1 MKKGIIAGA
10 GGGGSK
16 GGSSR
21 TPVEAVDN
29 VESKSLA
36 YILDLLG
43 EGVIGGLKEGA
54 KSVFLDDVPLAN
66 PDGSLNFNGVKIW
79 ERKGEQNQDPIEG
92 FDDIE
97 TPRNV
102 AVEVKA
108 TTPKTIQID
117 NDECDQVRIIMDFP
131 RLSSTDK
138 ASGDIN
144 GATVE
149 FQFQLAVGDGAFKP
163 VIPVDHKS
171 DIIKV
176 SKKSSGKFQ
185 KEYFIS
191 LPKPGKNYRIKVVRL
206 TADSTSDYLANKTI
220 LSSYGEII
228 FAKLSYPNSALVGIA
243 IDSKEFGGNMP
254 RRSYLV
260 SGMYIRVPSNYD
272 PVDNEYKGDWDGT
285 FEYRISSNPAWILF
299 DILVSDR
306 YGLGEYVKE
315 YMIDTGMLYQIGRY
329 CDEEVSDGFGG
340 KEKRFAINT
349 VISSRQEAFK
359 VINDIASVF
368 RGMVFWAGGMIN
380 MRQDKPSDPVMLFSS
395 ANIIGRVTRKGSAR
409 KDRPTVAVVT
419 YNDKDD
425 LYKQNIEY
433 VEDQD
438 AIKDRGVVKTE
449 LLAFGCTSRG
459 QAHRTGLWL
468 LYTAKMET
476 DVILFKAGIDCSAL
490 MPGDVVKLNDKYRS
504 GKRNS
509 GRIVSFTKNS
519 IKLDQSVNLSNSG
532 AFISFMSKEGK
543 LIDRDVLEAAGER
556 SVLTFKEPL
565 KAHEEPVNLAVWMV
579 TEPDLEPELVRVV
592 SIKDT
597 DEKGVFEITGVSHN
611 PSKYQAIDNGATL
624 IPSKTTVKDPTFV
637 TPSNIEINETTYLSS
652 PGNLSNKLIVSWQGR
667 STQYT
672 IRYRRS
678 DVVDNWAVVEV
689 FDTQYEIL
697 NVQQDAKYDVEVFA
711 ISITGRKTNAIAST
725 YAVLGKSNPP
735 DAPKQLVAVGD
746 YRQNVLTWIAP
757 TAIDLEKINVYGS
770 KTNKFETASLLAS
783 VPSTT
788 FNHSGLE
795 DNVTWFYWV
804 RAVNK
809 RGMLS
814 PVNSNIGTQA
824 TTKEVMSFL
833 KDKITETELSK
844 DLLADIN
851 ENAANLAAE
860 KVNEEVKIQV
870 DEVKKNVAESK
881 DMANK
886 AISDITKLSTS
897 VDKEIADRKESVT
910 ALTDSTNSLSEK
922 LAQEIKNRNDS
933 VAAESQKRADALLAE
948 SKSRVADIKKETDA
962 RLLGLQNEAKAR
974 SDALKEETRLRNEAI
989 QTKSAELSKEI
1000 LNEKVERGA
1009 AISASERKIQTTTDA
1024 LAMRITNLST
1034 ATDANAA
1041 AIKKEEQART
1051 TAVSAEAKERKSLAT
1066 QMRGDYDGTDVTKI
1080 TSGLIFSER
1089 EARTTADK
1097 AEASERK
1104 SLETRLGDSVTAVN
1118 KTVES
1123 ISNTQKSQGNDITAI
1138 NTTLKNKA
1146 DSSAVNTL
1154 NSKVEEQGKTL
1165 SSQGSA
1171 VTKLQNDL
1179 GVANTNID
1187 KKADSSALSAL
1198 ESKVIQQGK
1207 DIVSQGSLVS
1217 SLQNSLNT
1225 TNANVNKKAD
1235 SSTVSSLDSKVTQQG
1250 KDIASQGGLL
1260 NTLQNRINT
1269 TDSNVSK
1276 KADSSAVTALE
1287 SKVTQQGKDLTSTSG
1302 NLVKLSN
1309 TVSNMAVG
1317 GTNLI
1322 SVADSEIGTVREA
1335 TNVGAVYN
1343 DVKYPATNRVRNK
1356 TLIDAR
1362 RGIVVSIDKGYQFFV
1377 CSFDANSKYL
1387 GASRTFAWR
1396 QADLV
1401 IPAFEGFVSIVITKS
1416 DNSNITAN
1424 EVIKSRVKVE
1434 IGNVRTDWS
1443 MSPLDTASASDVS
1456 NLQSANSEALSNLNN
1471 KVDKQG
1477 KDITAVSSQVNS
1489 LKNSINE
1496 TNTNVSKKADSSA
1509 LSSLDSKVVQ
1519 QGKDIASATSN
1530 ITALQN
1536 NLKTTNDNVSK
1547 KADSSALSTLDSKV
1561 TQQGKD
1567 ISSSASEIATL
1578 KNNLKTTDANVS
1590 KKAESSALSAL
1601 QNTVNKHGSDL
1612 TSQSNAITNLEN
1624 KIETVR
1630 NDASNLIINGGF
1642 DRDFFGW
1649 EYDAKLISVVDSD
1662 NDGKAVVFSG
1672 RAQMSQFA
1680 PLKKGRVYRIST
1692 LVKFSNDAEV
1702 TDWSNTK
1709 LRLGFKNGNI
1719 AKDVFFNSAFS
1730 SKKWTNVY
1738 LDYTPTA
1745 SDSYQITL
1753 VTALIKGTVFFDD
1766 VSVVDITDLLKIEAN
1781 ANAIETT
1788 NSEVKKQG
1796 GTLTSLSTRITT
1808 LENSLNTTNANVSKK
1823 ADASAVSALDSRVVQ
1838 QGKDITSVGN
1848 QVTTLKNTVDTNNKN
1863 TDQRITAVTKTT
1875 DSLTSRI
1882 SSAENNLNS
1891 VTQRTTTIENSLTIG
1906 DNLIPNPEMLN
1917 NAQGWAGD
1925 AIKIDG
1931 FNAVTSNAAYRP
1943 YSPKFSVKPGDII
1956 DLSLTCKVTA
1966 AVSGLAWGLRFDGPK
1981 VSNATV
1987 YTNAVNF
1994 AAGET
1999 KNFAIS
2005 ITVPAGVTTAL
2016 LQPNANTTGG
2026 VTIYNVKAT
2035 IRNAGV
2041 LENSSAIHSLSNTV
2055 TKQGDTITSQGK
2067 LITNLDNSLKTTN
2080 SNVSKKAESSALTA
2094 LDNKVT
2100 QQGKDISSHGSSIT
2114 ALNNSTSTIKND
2126 LEDVNLLARI
2136 TTNGKQLVPNP
2147 NFNGGS
2153 SDVVVY
2159 NNANNGMALIATAKR
2174 QADNPTSSSHEI
2186 VLTAK
2191 GAARPNF
2198 GGFLRNVQSKANAVF
2213 VTKYII
2219 KLPVGWGLQAN
2230 ANPTGDGR
2238 IDKFVGNNTGT
2249 GKFETYYRITKCGA
2263 TGTFQTFGHVSAYIV
2278 DSSKAKAPTAD
2289 APLVWY
2295 LAQIEIYETTDY
2307 ASATP
2312 EVTNFM
2318 SSAKSSL
2325 DSLTNTT
2332 KSQSSQLT
2340 ALQNSLNT
2348 TNANVGKKADST
2360 ALSALESKVTQQGKD
2375 ISSVSS
2381 KATSL
2386 ENSLKTTNDNVGKKA
2401 DTTALNSL
2409 TSKVNT
2415 VEGKVNAA
2423 TSSITTLSSKI
2434 DQVKNDLTDLIE
2446 VDLDLSKLDQ
2456 NTYYPVTLHL
2466 NTTTRYYFKVFRTL
2480 GQFPTNNPSY
2490 ATHGTKTFSVILEWN
2505 VSADGWGTQ
2514 AQNRIIQNFDFRFTN
2529 QTPVLTPGQLSN
2541 GSVEYVY
2548 LRGGSFY
2555 KLTKPKNC
2563 GHSIQTAAYT
2573 NSQQTVSPIAYNASL
2588 IPVSIGKSTS
2598 DAISNLSTKVTAI
2611 DGKLNTTAS
2620 DVTSLKTTVGKKA
2633 DSTAL
2638 NSLTSTVT
2646 QHGKDISAHS
2656 SSLSQLTTKVNGHES
2671 SISSLSKTVTD
2682 NSKSQAETNKTVESK
2697 FNGYSARIDQ
2707 VEKTVASGGGLNS
2720 TWMVKME
2727 VRADGKKYAS
2737 GIGLGIDGKTL
2748 QSQFLVQADRFALI
2762 NTANGTTT
2770 TPFVIDGGV
2779 TYISAA
2785 SIKDGSISSAKVGDL
2800 QSSNYSAGKT
2810 GWKFSKNGSLEMN
2823 EQTAGQG
2830 RLSISNNRIDVYD
2843 EKGVLRVRL
2852 GLL

>member
-1 MKKGIIAGA
+1 MEVELMNKVIIAGA
-10 GGGGSK
+10 GGGGGK

-54 KSVFLDDVPLAN
+54 KSVFLDDVPLLN
-66 PDGSLNFNGVKIW
+66 PDGSSNFNGVKLW

-97 TPRNV
+97 TPKNV

-117 NDECDQVRIIMDFP
+117 NDECDQVRIIIDFP

-149 FQFQLAVGDGAFKP
+149 FQFQLAVGDGSFKP

-171 DIIKV
+171 DVIKV

-254 RRSYLV
+254 HRSYLV

-272 PVDNEYKGDWDGT
+272 PIDNEYKGDWDGT

-315 YMIDTGMLYQIGRY
+315 HMIDAGMLYQIGRY

-579 TEPDLEPELVRVV
+579 TEPDLEPELVRVI
-592 SIKDT
+592 SIKDA

-678 DVVDNWAVVEV
+678 DVVDNWTVVEV

-697 NVQQDAKYDVEVFA
+697 NVQQGAKYDVEVFA
-711 ISITGRKTNAIAST
+711 ISITGRKTNAIVST

-814 PVNSNIGTQA
+814 PVNSNIGTLA

-833 KDKITETELSK
+833 KDKITSTELSK
-844 DLLADIN
+844 DLLSEISDTASDY
-851 ENAANLAAE
+851 AVG
-860 KVNEEVKIQV
+860 KVMDDVNESI
-870 DEVKKNVAESK
+870 KNA
-881 DMANK
+881 
-886 AISDITKLSTS
+886 
-897 VDKEIADRKESVT
+897 
-910 ALTDSTNSLSEK
+910 TN
-922 LAQEIKNRNDS
+922 LAQEAKSHIEKISSDLDKTVNEKI
-933 VAAESQKRADALLAE
+933 VAESQKRSEAIQAE
-948 SKSRVADIKKETDA
+948 SKKLSEEIEAETTARELAINTEAANRNVA
-962 RLLGLQNEAKAR
+962 
-974 SDALKEETRLRNEAI
+974 
-989 QTKSAELSKEI
+989 I
-1000 LNEKVERGA
+1000 LNEKKDRGI
-1009 AISASERKIQTTTDA
+1009 AISESEKRLQDA
-1024 LAMRITNLST
+1024 NQLLANRVSTLST
-1034 ATDANAA
+1034 ASEANTA

-1051 TAVSAEAKERKSLAT
+1051 TAVSTEASKRESLAA
-1066 QMRGDYDGTDVTKI
+1066 QMRGDYTGTDLSKVT
-1080 TSGLIFSER
+1080 TGLIFAER
-1089 EARTTADK
+1089 EARVGGDK
-1097 AEASERK
+1097 SEAAERK
-1104 SLETRLGDSVTAVN
+1104 SMETRFNSNLSTVN
-1118 KTVES
+1118 KSIES
-1123 ISNTQKSQGNDITAI
+1123 ITTAQKAQSGEITAI
-1138 NTTLKNKA
+1138 KNTLNNKA
-1146 DSSAVNTL
+1146 DSSAVTSLNTKVDQNKAQITSL
-1154 NSKVEEQGKTL
+1154 GEQTTQLKNNINSLTSNVNQKADSKALTALQNEVVQHKDLL
-1165 SSQGSA
+1165 SSQSKSLTNLENSLQDLRNDSSNLLKNGLFSDKLNYWTLTGSNVKPVVDDGEDA
-1171 VTKLQNDL
+1171 IRFDVAKTPEIIRQSVYLKKDKIYRISVWVKLSNDFSVPNWGNTKIRL
-1179 GVANTNID
+1179 GKISGDHLGDANF
-1187 KKADSSALSAL
+1187 SSALNKNEWTYIVLERTAQFSGLHDIAIVTGQNKGFAL
-1198 ESKVIQQGK
+1198 IKNASVIDAANDMAIEANAKAIESVKSDVTKQAGLISSTSNKVT
-1207 DIVSQGSLVS
+1207 SLE
-1217 SLQNSLNT
+1217 NSLNA
-1225 TNANVNKKAD
+1225 TNGNVNKKAD
-1235 SSTVSSLDSKVTQQG
+1235 
-1250 KDIASQGGLL
+1250 
-1260 NTLQNRINT
+1260 
-1269 TDSNVSK
+1269 
-1276 KADSSAVTALE
+1276 
-1287 SKVTQQGKDLTSTSG
+1287 
-1302 NLVKLSN
+1302 
-1309 TVSNMAVG
+1309 
-1317 GTNLI
+1317 
-1322 SVADSEIGTVREA
+1322 
-1335 TNVGAVYN
+1335 
-1343 DVKYPATNRVRNK
+1343 
-1356 TLIDAR
+1356 
-1362 RGIVVSIDKGYQFFV
+1362 
-1377 CSFDANSKYL
+1377 
-1387 GASRTFAWR
+1387 
-1396 QADLV
+1396 
-1401 IPAFEGFVSIVITKS
+1401 
-1416 DNSNITAN
+1416 
-1424 EVIKSRVKVE
+1424 
-1434 IGNVRTDWS
+1434 
-1443 MSPLDTASASDVS
+1443 
-1456 NLQSANSEALSNLNN
+1456 
-1471 KVDKQG
+1471 
-1477 KDITAVSSQVNS
+1477 
-1489 LKNSINE
+1489 
-1496 TNTNVSKKADSSA
+1496 
-1509 LSSLDSKVVQ
+1509 
-1519 QGKDIASATSN
+1519 
-1530 ITALQN
+1530 
-1536 NLKTTNDNVSK
+1536 
-1547 KADSSALSTLDSKV
+1547 
-1561 TQQGKD
+1561 
-1567 ISSSASEIATL
+1567 
-1578 KNNLKTTDANVS
+1578 
-1590 KKAESSALSAL
+1590 
-1601 QNTVNKHGSDL
+1601 
-1612 TSQSNAITNLEN
+1612 
-1624 KIETVR
+1624 
-1630 NDASNLIINGGF
+1630 
-1642 DRDFFGW
+1642 
-1649 EYDAKLISVVDSD
+1649 
-1662 NDGKAVVFSG
+1662 
-1672 RAQMSQFA
+1672 
-1680 PLKKGRVYRIST
+1680 
-1692 LVKFSNDAEV
+1692 
-1702 TDWSNTK
+1702 
-1709 LRLGFKNGNI
+1709 
-1719 AKDVFFNSAFS
+1719 
-1730 SKKWTNVY
+1730 
-1738 LDYTPTA
+1738 
-1745 SDSYQITL
+1745 
-1753 VTALIKGTVFFDD
+1753 
-1766 VSVVDITDLLKIEAN
+1766 
-1781 ANAIETT
+1781 
-1788 NSEVKKQG
+1788 
-1796 GTLTSLSTRITT
+1796 
-1808 LENSLNTTNANVSKK
+1808 
-1823 ADASAVSALDSRVVQ
+1823 
-1838 QGKDITSVGN
+1838 
-1848 QVTTLKNTVDTNNKN
+1848 
-1863 TDQRITAVTKTT
+1863 
-1875 DSLTSRI
+1875 
-1882 SSAENNLNS
+1882 
-1891 VTQRTTTIENSLTIG
+1891 
-1906 DNLIPNPEMLN
+1906 
-1917 NAQGWAGD
+1917 
-1925 AIKIDG
+1925 
-1931 FNAVTSNAAYRP
+1931 
-1943 YSPKFSVKPGDII
+1943 
-1956 DLSLTCKVTA
+1956 
-1966 AVSGLAWGLRFDGPK
+1966 
-1981 VSNATV
+1981 ATV
-1987 YTNAVNF
+1987 
-1994 AAGET
+1994 
-1999 KNFAIS
+1999 
-2005 ITVPAGVTTAL
+2005 
-2016 LQPNANTTGG
+2016 
-2026 VTIYNVKAT
+2026 
-2035 IRNAGV
+2035 
-2041 LENSSAIHSLSNTV
+2041 LS
-2055 TKQGDTITSQGK
+2055 
-2067 LITNLDNSLKTTN
+2067 
-2080 SNVSKKAESSALTA
+2080 A

-2114 ALNNSTSTIKND
+2114 ALNNSTSNIKND
-2126 LEDVNLLARI
+2126 LNDVDLLARI

-2147 NFNGGS
+2147 NFVNGS
-2153 SDVVVY
+2153 NNVVVY
-2159 NNANNGMALIATAKR
+2159 NNANNGNALIGVIKR
-2174 QADNPTSSSHEI
+2174 NSDNPTSSTHEI
-2186 VLTAK
+2186 QMTTK
-2191 GAARPNF
+2191 GAASPNY
-2198 GGFLRNVQSKANAVF
+2198 GGFLQNMGSKPNAVF

-2219 KLPVGWGLQAN
+2219 KLPVGWGLEAHS
-2230 ANPTGDGR
+2230 NPLGDGKVDR
-2238 IDKFVGNNTGT
+2238 FVGSSIGT
-2249 GKFETYYRITKCGA
+2249 GRYETYYRITKCGA
-2263 TGTFQTFGHVSAYIV
+2263 TGSFQGWGHVSARIV
-2278 DSSKAKAPTAD
+2278 DSSKAKAPTAA
-2289 APLVWY
+2289 APMVWY
-2295 LAQIEIYETTDY
+2295 LAQIEVYETTDY

-2340 ALQNSLNT
+2340 ALQNSLNSTNVNVGKKADSSALSALDSQVTQQGKDITSASSSIVSLESSINAKSSFVITAACHGSTSKLSSTITDEKGKVLVTGGRSYTLVTFKKQNNGSTVVDTTKVYDVYSHINNGAALVADVKKLPYGTHACIFTNDEPFGNKSSIIEAVELLGGTKEAIDAIPHRGAYIIVGFVGAQKGDGIELSAREGNTINAFVKTSIEFVNGILVGTGSAGGVVKMANANSSAITNLNNDVKAIDGKISSQSSQITKLQNDLNT
-2348 TNANVGKKADST
+2348 TNANVGKKAD
-2360 ALSALESKVTQQGKD
+2360 
-2375 ISSVSS
+2375 
-2381 KATSL
+2381 
-2386 ENSLKTTNDNVGKKA
+2386 
-2401 DTTALNSL
+2401 TTAINSL

-2466 NTTTRYYFKVFRTL
+2466 NTSTRYYFKVFRTL

-2490 ATHGTKTFSVILEWN
+2490 ATHRTKTFAAILEWN
-2505 VSADGWGTQ
+2505 VSASGWGTQ
-2514 AQNRIIQNFDFRFTN
+2514 AVNRIIQNFDFAWTP
-2529 QTPVLTPGQLSN
+2529 QTPILKPDQMTNS
-2541 GSVEYVY
+2541 SIEYVY

-2563 GHSIQTAAYT
+2563 NHVLRTETLST
-2573 NSQQTVSPIAYNASL
+2573 NSQVVAPITYNTSL
-2588 IPVSIGKSTS
+2588 VPVSIGKSTS

-2620 DVTSLKTTVGKKA
+2620 DVTSLKTTVGNKA

-2646 QHGKDISAHS
+2646 QHRKDISAQS
-2656 SSLSQLTTKVNGHES
+2656 ASLSQLITKVNGNTT
-2671 SISSLSKTVTD
+2671 K
-2682 NSKSQAETNKTVESK
+2682 
-2697 FNGYSARIDQ
+2697 IDQ
-2707 VEKTVASGGGLNS
+2707 VSKSVSDVSKAQTETKNSMESQFKGQSAKIETLEKTVASGSGLSS

-2727 VRADGKKYAS
+2727 ANAKGQKYAA
-2737 GIGLGIDGKTL
+2737 GIALGIEGKSL

-2785 SIKDGSISSAKVGDL
+2785 SIKNGSIDSAKFGDL
-2800 QSSNYSAGKT
+2800 QSNNYKANSS
-2810 GWKFSKNGSLEMN
+2810 GWKLGKNGTLEMN
-2823 EQTAGQG
+2823 GQTSGQG
-2830 RLSISNNRIDVYD
+2830 RLSITNNRIDVYD

>member
-21 TPVEAVDN
+21 TPIEAVDN

-36 YILDLLG
+36 FILDLLG
-43 EGVIGGLKEGA
+43 EGVIGGLKEGG
-54 KSVFLDDVPLAN
+54 KSVFLDDVPLLN
-66 PDGSLNFNGVKIW
+66 PDGTPNFSGVKIW
-79 ERKGEQNQDPIEG
+79 ERKGQQNQDPIEG

-97 TPRNV
+97 TPKAV

-108 TTPKTIQID
+108 STPKTIQID
-117 NDECDQVRIIMDFP
+117 NDETDRVRIIMDFP

-138 ASGDIN
+138 ESGDIN
-144 GATVE
+144 GTSVE
-149 FQFQLAVGDGAFKP
+149 FQFQLAVGDGSFKP
-163 VIPVDHKS
+163 VKPVDYKS

-185 KEYFIS
+185 KEYFID
-191 LPKPGKNYRIKVVRL
+191 LPKPGKNYRIKVIRL
-206 TADSTSDYLANKTI
+206 TADSNSDYLVNKTI
-220 LSSYGEII
+220 LGSYGEII
-228 FAKLSYPNSALVGIA
+228 FAKMTYPNSALVGIS
-243 IDSKEFGGNMP
+243 IDSKEFGNNMP

-260 SGMYIRVPSNYD
+260 SGMLIRVPSNYD
-272 PVDNEYKGDWDGT
+272 PIDNTYSGDWDGS
-285 FEYRISSNPAWILF
+285 FDYRVSSNPAWILY
-299 DILVSDR
+299 DILISDR
-306 YGLGEYVKE
+306 YGLGKYVKE
-315 YMIDTGMLYQIGRY
+315 HMVDVGMLYQIGRY

-395 ANIIGRVTRKGSAR
+395 ANIMGRVTRKGSAR

-757 TAIDLEKINVYGS
+757 AAIDLEKINVYGS

-860 KVNEEVKIQV
+860 KVNEDVKIQV

-910 ALTDSTNSLSEK
+910 ALTNSTNSLSEK
-922 LAQEIKNRNDS
+922 LTQEIKNRNDS
-933 VAAESQKRADALLAE
+933 VAAESQKRADDLVAE

-974 SDALKEETRLRNEAI
+974 SNALKEETRLRNEAI

-1041 AIKKEEQART
+1041 AIKKEEQTRT
-1051 TAVSAEAKERKSLAT
+1051 TADKAEAKERQSLAT

-1097 AEASERK
+1097 AEALQRR
-1104 SLETRLGDSVTAVN
+1104 SLETRLGESLTAVN
-1118 KTVES
+1118 KSVES
-1123 ISNTQKSQGNDITAI
+1123 ISTAQKAQGNDITAI

-1146 DSSAVNTL
+1146 DSSAVNSL

-1165 SSQGSA
+1165 TSQGSA

-1179 GVANTNID
+1179 GVANTSIG

-1198 ESKVIQQGK
+1198 ESKVVQQGK
-1207 DIVSQGSLVS
+1207 DIVSQGSLVN
-1217 SLQNSLNT
+1217 SLQNNLNT
-1225 TNANVNKKAD
+1225 TNSNVNKKAD
-1235 SSTVSSLDSKVTQQG
+1235 SSTVSTLDSKVTQQG

-1287 SKVTQQGKDLTSTSG
+1287 SKVTQQGKD
-1302 NLVKLSN
+1302 
-1309 TVSNMAVG
+1309 
-1317 GTNLI
+1317 
-1322 SVADSEIGTVREA
+1322 
-1335 TNVGAVYN
+1335 
-1343 DVKYPATNRVRNK
+1343 
-1356 TLIDAR
+1356 
-1362 RGIVVSIDKGYQFFV
+1362 
-1377 CSFDANSKYL
+1377 
-1387 GASRTFAWR
+1387 
-1396 QADLV
+1396 
-1401 IPAFEGFVSIVITKS
+1401 
-1416 DNSNITAN
+1416 
-1424 EVIKSRVKVE
+1424 
-1434 IGNVRTDWS
+1434 
-1443 MSPLDTASASDVS
+1443 
-1456 NLQSANSEALSNLNN
+1456 
-1471 KVDKQG
+1471 
-1477 KDITAVSSQVNS
+1477 
-1489 LKNSINE
+1489 
-1496 TNTNVSKKADSSA
+1496 
-1509 LSSLDSKVVQ
+1509 
-1519 QGKDIASATSN
+1519 
-1530 ITALQN
+1530 
-1536 NLKTTNDNVSK
+1536 
-1547 KADSSALSTLDSKV
+1547 
-1561 TQQGKD
+1561 
-1567 ISSSASEIATL
+1567 
-1578 KNNLKTTDANVS
+1578 
-1590 KKAESSALSAL
+1590 
-1601 QNTVNKHGSDL
+1601 
-1612 TSQSNAITNLEN
+1612 
-1624 KIETVR
+1624 
-1630 NDASNLIINGGF
+1630 
-1642 DRDFFGW
+1642 
-1649 EYDAKLISVVDSD
+1649 
-1662 NDGKAVVFSG
+1662 
-1672 RAQMSQFA
+1672 
-1680 PLKKGRVYRIST
+1680 
-1692 LVKFSNDAEV
+1692 
-1702 TDWSNTK
+1702 
-1709 LRLGFKNGNI
+1709 
-1719 AKDVFFNSAFS
+1719 
-1730 SKKWTNVY
+1730 
-1738 LDYTPTA
+1738 
-1745 SDSYQITL
+1745 
-1753 VTALIKGTVFFDD
+1753 
-1766 VSVVDITDLLKIEAN
+1766 
-1781 ANAIETT
+1781 
-1788 NSEVKKQG
+1788 
-1796 GTLTSLSTRITT
+1796 
-1808 LENSLNTTNANVSKK
+1808 
-1823 ADASAVSALDSRVVQ
+1823 
-1838 QGKDITSVGN
+1838 
-1848 QVTTLKNTVDTNNKN
+1848 
-1863 TDQRITAVTKTT
+1863 
-1875 DSLTSRI
+1875 
-1882 SSAENNLNS
+1882 
-1891 VTQRTTTIENSLTIG
+1891 
-1906 DNLIPNPEMLN
+1906 
-1917 NAQGWAGD
+1917 
-1925 AIKIDG
+1925 
-1931 FNAVTSNAAYRP
+1931 
-1943 YSPKFSVKPGDII
+1943 
-1956 DLSLTCKVTA
+1956 
-1966 AVSGLAWGLRFDGPK
+1966 
-1981 VSNATV
+1981 
-1987 YTNAVNF
+1987 
-1994 AAGET
+1994 
-1999 KNFAIS
+1999 
-2005 ITVPAGVTTAL
+2005 
-2016 LQPNANTTGG
+2016 
-2026 VTIYNVKAT
+2026 
-2035 IRNAGV
+2035 
-2041 LENSSAIHSLSNTV
+2041 
-2055 TKQGDTITSQGK
+2055 
-2067 LITNLDNSLKTTN
+2067 
-2080 SNVSKKAESSALTA
+2080 
-2094 LDNKVT
+2094 
-2100 QQGKDISSHGSSIT
+2100 ISSHGNSIT
-2114 ALNNSTSTIKND
+2114 ELKNSTSAIKND
-2126 LEDVNLLARI
+2126 LDDVNLLARI
-2136 TTNGKQLVPNP
+2136 TTNGKQLVSNP

-2153 SDVVVY
+2153 NDVVVY
-2159 NNANNGMALIATAKR
+2159 NNANNGMALIATTKR
-2174 QADNPTSSSHEI
+2174 QVDNPTSSSHEI

-2191 GAARPNF
+2191 GTASPNF
-2198 GGFLRNVQSKANAVF
+2198 GGFIRNVQSKANAVF

-2219 KLPVGWGLQAN
+2219 KLPVGWGLQAHAN
-2230 ANPTGDGR
+2230 ATGDGR

-2249 GKFETYYRITKCGA
+2249 GKYETYYRITKCGS
-2263 TGTFQTFGHVSAYIV
+2263 TGKFETFGHVSVYIA
-2278 DSSKAKAPTAD
+2278 DGGKTKAPTSA

-2295 LAQIEIYETTDY
+2295 LAQIEVYETTDY

-2348 TNANVGKKADST
+2348 TNSNVGKKADSSALSALDSKVTQQGKDITATNSSVTSLQSSLNGRITFVITSGGTGSGYSGRVFDNNGKVLASIGRSYGVVVFKKNTKGMVDVASSKTYDVYGNAANATTLVNDIKALPYGTYVAITTSDEPNQNRLSILAAIELLGGTKETFTSFPHRGAYILVGRIGARGGDSIELASRSGNDSNAFVETSIEFVNGVLMNYGNSSGAASLASANASAISKLDNTVKQQGGNITSHSSQLTKLQNDLNITNNNVGKKADAT

-2434 DQVKNDLTDLIE
+2434 DQVKSDLTDLIE

-2466 NTTTRYYFKVFRTL
+2466 NTLTRYYFKVFRTL

-2490 ATHGTKTFSVILEWN
+2490 ATHGTKTFSTILEWN
-2505 VSADGWGTQ
+2505 VSGDGWGTQ

-2529 QTPVLTPGQLSN
+2529 QSPVLTPGQLSN
-2541 GSVEYVY
+2541 SSIEYVY

-2563 GHSIQTAAYT
+2563 GHTIRTAAYT
-2573 NSQQTVSPIAYNASL
+2573 SNSQTVAPIAYNASL
-2588 IPVSIGKSTS
+2588 IPVSFGKGTS
-2598 DAISNLSTKVTAI
+2598 DAISNLSTKVTSI

-2620 DVTSLKTTVGKKA
+2620 DVTNLKTTVGKKA

-2656 SSLSQLTTKVNGHES
+2656 SSLSQLTTKVNGNTT
-2671 SISSLSKTVTD
+2671 K
-2682 NSKSQAETNKTVESK
+2682 
-2697 FNGYSARIDQ
+2697 IDQ
-2707 VEKTVASGGGLNS
+2707 VSKSVSDVSKAQTETKNSMESQFKGQSAKIETLEKTVASGAGLSS
-2720 TWMVKME
+2720 TWMVKM
-2727 VRADGKKYAS
+2727 AANTKGQKYAA
-2737 GIGLGIDGKTL
+2737 GIALGIEGKNL

-2785 SIKDGSISSAKVGDL
+2785 SIKNGSIDSAKFGDL
-2800 QSSNYSAGKT
+2800 QSNNYKANST
-2810 GWKFSKNGSLEMN
+2810 GWKLGKNGTLEMN
-2823 EQTAGQG
+2823 GQTSGKG
-2830 RLSISNNRIDVYD
+2830 RLSITNNRIDVYD

>member
-149 FQFQLAVGDGAFKP
+149 FQFQLAVGDGGFKP

-637 TPSNIEINETTYLSS
+637 TPSNIKINETTYLSS

-757 TAIDLEKINVYGS
+757 AAIDLEKINVYGS

-860 KVNEEVKIQV
+860 KVNEDVKIQV

-910 ALTDSTNSLSEK
+910 ALTNSTNSLSEK
-922 LAQEIKNRNDS
+922 LTQEIKNRNDS
-933 VAAESQKRADALLAE
+933 VAAESQKRADDLVAE

-974 SDALKEETRLRNEAI
+974 SNALKEETRLRNEAI

-1009 AISASERKIQTTTDA
+1009 AISASERKIQTKTDA

-1051 TAVSAEAKERKSLAT
+1051 TADKAEAKERQSLAT

-1097 AEASERK
+1097 AEALQRRT
-1104 SLETRLGDSVTAVN
+1104 LETRLGESLTAVN
-1118 KTVES
+1118 KSVES
-1123 ISNTQKSQGNDITAI
+1123 ISTAQKAQGNDITAI

-1146 DSSAVNTL
+1146 DSSAVNSL

-1165 SSQGSA
+1165 TSQGSA

-1179 GVANTNID
+1179 GVANTSIG

-1198 ESKVIQQGK
+1198 ESKVVQQGK
-1207 DIVSQGSLVS
+1207 DIVSQGSLVN
-1217 SLQNSLNT
+1217 SLQNNLNT

-1235 SSTVSSLDSKVTQQG
+1235 SSTVSTLDSKVTQQG

-1287 SKVTQQGKDLTSTSG
+1287 SKVTQQSKDLTSTSG

-1309 TVSNMAVG
+1309 TVNNMTVG

-1335 TNVGAVYN
+1335 TNIGAVYN
-1343 DVKYPATNRVRNK
+1343 DVKYPAKNRVRNK
-1356 TLIDAR
+1356 TLINATK
-1362 RGIVVSIDKGYQFFV
+1362 GIVVSIDKGYQFFV
-1377 CSFDANSKYL
+1377 CSYDANSKYL
-1387 GASRTFAWR
+1387 GAARSFTWR
-1396 QADLV
+1396 QNDLI
-1401 IPAFEGFVSIVITKS
+1401 IPAFSGFISVVITKS
-1416 DNSNITAN
+1416 DNSDITLN

-1443 MSPLDTASASDVS
+1443 MSPLDTASANDIS
-1456 NLQSANSEALSNLNN
+1456 NLQSANSEALSSLNN

-1477 KDITAVSSQVNS
+1477 KDITAVSSQINS
-1489 LKNSINE
+1489 LKNSLNE
-1496 TNTNVSKKADSSA
+1496 TNTNVSKKADSTA

-1519 QGKDIASATSN
+1519 QGKDISTISTN
-1530 ITALQN
+1530 VTTLQN
-1536 NLKTTNDNVSK
+1536 NLKMTNDNVSK

-1561 TQQGKD
+1561 VQQGKD
-1567 ISSSASEIATL
+1567 ITSSASEIATL

-1601 QNTVNKHGSDL
+1601 
-1612 TSQSNAITNLEN
+1612 
-1624 KIETVR
+1624 
-1630 NDASNLIINGGF
+1630 
-1642 DRDFFGW
+1642 
-1649 EYDAKLISVVDSD
+1649 
-1662 NDGKAVVFSG
+1662 
-1672 RAQMSQFA
+1672 
-1680 PLKKGRVYRIST
+1680 
-1692 LVKFSNDAEV
+1692 
-1702 TDWSNTK
+1702 
-1709 LRLGFKNGNI
+1709 
-1719 AKDVFFNSAFS
+1719 
-1730 SKKWTNVY
+1730 
-1738 LDYTPTA
+1738 
-1745 SDSYQITL
+1745 
-1753 VTALIKGTVFFDD
+1753 
-1766 VSVVDITDLLKIEAN
+1766 
-1781 ANAIETT
+1781 
-1788 NSEVKKQG
+1788 
-1796 GTLTSLSTRITT
+1796 
-1808 LENSLNTTNANVSKK
+1808 
-1823 ADASAVSALDSRVVQ
+1823 
-1838 QGKDITSVGN
+1838 
-1848 QVTTLKNTVDTNNKN
+1848 
-1863 TDQRITAVTKTT
+1863 
-1875 DSLTSRI
+1875 
-1882 SSAENNLNS
+1882 
-1891 VTQRTTTIENSLTIG
+1891 
-1906 DNLIPNPEMLN
+1906 
-1917 NAQGWAGD
+1917 
-1925 AIKIDG
+1925 
-1931 FNAVTSNAAYRP
+1931 
-1943 YSPKFSVKPGDII
+1943 
-1956 DLSLTCKVTA
+1956 
-1966 AVSGLAWGLRFDGPK
+1966 
-1981 VSNATV
+1981 
-1987 YTNAVNF
+1987 
-1994 AAGET
+1994 
-1999 KNFAIS
+1999 
-2005 ITVPAGVTTAL
+2005 
-2016 LQPNANTTGG
+2016 
-2026 VTIYNVKAT
+2026 
-2035 IRNAGV
+2035 
-2041 LENSSAIHSLSNTV
+2041 
-2055 TKQGDTITSQGK
+2055 
-2067 LITNLDNSLKTTN
+2067 
-2080 SNVSKKAESSALTA
+2080 
-2094 LDNKVT
+2094 DNKVT
-2100 QQGKDISSHGSSIT
+2100 QQGKDISSHGNSIT
-2114 ALNNSTSTIKND
+2114 ELKNSTSAIKND
-2126 LEDVNLLARI
+2126 LDDVNLLARI
-2136 TTNGKQLVPNP
+2136 TTNGKQLVSNP

-2153 SDVVVY
+2153 NDVVVY
-2159 NNANNGMALIATAKR
+2159 NNANNGMALIATTKR
-2174 QADNPTSSSHEI
+2174 QVDNPTSSSHEI

-2191 GAARPNF
+2191 GTASPNF
-2198 GGFLRNVQSKANAVF
+2198 GGFIRNVQSKANAVF

-2219 KLPVGWGLQAN
+2219 KLPVGWGLQAHAN
-2230 ANPTGDGR
+2230 ATGDGR

-2249 GKFETYYRITKCGA
+2249 GKYETYYRITKCGS
-2263 TGTFQTFGHVSAYIV
+2263 TGKFETFGHVSVYIA
-2278 DSSKAKAPTAD
+2278 DGGKTKAPTFA

-2295 LAQIEIYETTDY
+2295 LAQIEVYETTDY

-2348 TNANVGKKADST
+2348 TNSNVGKKADSSALSALDSKVTQQGKDITATNNSVTSLQSSLNGRITFVITSGGAGSGYSGRVFDNNGKVLASIGRSYGVVVFKKNTKGMVDVASSKTYDVYGNAANATTLVNDIKALPYGTYVAITTSDEPNQNRLSILAAIELLGGTKETFTSFPHRGAYILVGRIGARGGDSIELASRSGNDSNAFVETSIEFVNGVLMNYGNSSGAASLASANASAISKLDNTVKQQGGNITSHSSQLTKLQNDLNITNNNVGKKADAT

-2434 DQVKNDLTDLIE
+2434 DQVKSDLTDLIE

-2466 NTTTRYYFKVFRTL
+2466 NTLTRYYFKVFRTL
-2480 GQFPTNNPSY
+2480 GQFPTNKPSY
-2490 ATHGTKTFSVILEWN
+2490 ATHGTKTFSTILEWN
-2505 VSADGWGTQ
+2505 VSGDGWGTQ

-2529 QTPVLTPGQLSN
+2529 QSPVLTPGQLSN
-2541 GSVEYVY
+2541 SSIEYVY

-2563 GHSIQTAAYT
+2563 GHTIRTAAYT
-2573 NSQQTVSPIAYNASL
+2573 SNSQTVAPIAYNASL
-2588 IPVSIGKSTS
+2588 IPVSFGKGTS
-2598 DAISNLSTKVTAI
+2598 DAISNLSTKVTSI

-2620 DVTSLKTTVGKKA
+2620 DVTNLKTTVGKKA

-2656 SSLSQLTTKVNGHES
+2656 SSLSQLTTKVNGNTT
-2671 SISSLSKTVTD
+2671 K
-2682 NSKSQAETNKTVESK
+2682 
-2697 FNGYSARIDQ
+2697 IDQ
-2707 VEKTVASGGGLNS
+2707 VSKSVSDVSKAQTETKNSMESQFKGQSAKIETLEKTVASGAGLSS
-2720 TWMVKME
+2720 TWMVKM
-2727 VRADGKKYAS
+2727 AANAKGQKYAA
-2737 GIGLGIDGKTL
+2737 GIALGIEGKNL

-2785 SIKDGSISSAKVGDL
+2785 SIKNGSIASAKFGDL
-2800 QSSNYSAGKT
+2800 QSNNYAAGKT
-2810 GWKFSKNGSLEMN
+2810 GWKLSKNGVLEMN
-2823 EQTAGQG
+2823 GQTSGQG
-2830 RLSISNNRIDVYD
+2830 RLSITNNRIDVYD

>member
-1 MKKGIIAGA
+1 MRMGIIAGA

-21 TPVEAVDN
+21 TPIEAVDN

-36 YILDLLG
+36 FILDLLG
-43 EGVIGGLKEGA
+43 EGVIGGLKEGG
-54 KSVFLDDVPLAN
+54 KSVFLDDVPLLN
-66 PDGSLNFNGVKIW
+66 PDGTPNFSGVKIW
-79 ERKGEQNQDPIEG
+79 ERKGQQNQDPIEG

-97 TPRNV
+97 TPKAV

-108 TTPKTIQID
+108 STPKTIQID
-117 NDECDQVRIIMDFP
+117 NDETDRVRIIMDFP

-138 ASGDIN
+138 ESGDIN
-144 GATVE
+144 GTSVE
-149 FQFQLAVGDGAFKP
+149 FQFQLAVGDGSFKP
-163 VIPVDHKS
+163 VKPVDYKS

-185 KEYFIS
+185 KEYFID
-191 LPKPGKNYRIKVVRL
+191 LPKPGKNYRIKVIRL
-206 TADSTSDYLANKTI
+206 TADSNSDYLVNKTI
-220 LSSYGEII
+220 LGSYGEII
-228 FAKLSYPNSALVGIA
+228 FAKLTYPNSALVGIS
-243 IDSKEFGGNMP
+243 IDSKEFGNNMP

-260 SGMYIRVPSNYD
+260 SGMLIRVPSNYD
-272 PVDNEYKGDWDGT
+272 PIDNTYSGDWDGS
-285 FEYRISSNPAWILF
+285 FDYRVSSNPAWILY
-299 DILVSDR
+299 DILISDR
-306 YGLGEYVKE
+306 YGLGKYVKE
-315 YMIDTGMLYQIGRY
+315 HMVDVGMLYQIGRY

-395 ANIIGRVTRKGSAR
+395 ANIMGRVTRKGSAR

-757 TAIDLEKINVYGS
+757 AAIDLEKINVYGS

-860 KVNEEVKIQV
+860 KVNEDVKIQV

-910 ALTDSTNSLSEK
+910 ALTNSTNSLSEK
-922 LAQEIKNRNDS
+922 LTQEIKNRNDS
-933 VAAESQKRADALLAE
+933 VAAESQKRADDLVAE

-974 SDALKEETRLRNEAI
+974 SNALKEETRLRNEAI

-1009 AISASERKIQTTTDA
+1009 AISASERKTQTTTDA
-1024 LAMRITNLST
+1024 LVMRITNLST

-1051 TAVSAEAKERKSLAT
+1051 TADKAEAKERQSLAT

-1097 AEASERK
+1097 AEALQRR
-1104 SLETRLGDSVTAVN
+1104 SLETRLGESLTAVN
-1118 KTVES
+1118 KSVES
-1123 ISNTQKSQGNDITAI
+1123 ISTAQKAQGNDITAI

-1146 DSSAVNTL
+1146 DSSAVNSL

-1165 SSQGSA
+1165 TSQGSA

-1179 GVANTNID
+1179 GVVNTSIG
-1187 KKADSSALSAL
+1187 KKADSSALSDL
-1198 ESKVIQQGK
+1198 ESKVVQQGK
-1207 DIVSQGSLVS
+1207 DIVSQGSLVN
-1217 SLQNSLNT
+1217 SLQNNLNT

-1309 TVSNMAVG
+1309 TVNNMTVG

-1322 SVADSEIGTVREA
+1322 SVADSEIGTVHEA
-1335 TNVGAVYN
+1335 TNIGAVYN
-1343 DVKYPATNRVRNK
+1343 DVKYPAKNRVRNK
-1356 TLIDAR
+1356 TLINATK
-1362 RGIVVSIDKGYQFFV
+1362 GIVVSIDKGYQFFV
-1377 CSFDANSKYL
+1377 CSYDANSKYL
-1387 GASRTFAWR
+1387 GAARSFTWR
-1396 QADLV
+1396 QNDLI
-1401 IPAFEGFVSIVITKS
+1401 IPAFSGFISVVITKS
-1416 DNSNITAN
+1416 DNSDITLN

-1443 MSPLDTASASDVS
+1443 MSPLDTASANDIS
-1456 NLQSANSEALSNLNN
+1456 NLQSANSEALSSLNN

-1477 KDITAVSSQVNS
+1477 KDISSHGNS
-1489 LKNSINE
+1489 ITELKNS
-1496 TNTNVSKKADSSA
+1496 TSA
-1509 LSSLDSKVVQ
+1509 
-1519 QGKDIASATSN
+1519 
-1530 ITALQN
+1530 
-1536 NLKTTNDNVSK
+1536 
-1547 KADSSALSTLDSKV
+1547 
-1561 TQQGKD
+1561 
-1567 ISSSASEIATL
+1567 
-1578 KNNLKTTDANVS
+1578 
-1590 KKAESSALSAL
+1590 
-1601 QNTVNKHGSDL
+1601 
-1612 TSQSNAITNLEN
+1612 
-1624 KIETVR
+1624 
-1630 NDASNLIINGGF
+1630 
-1642 DRDFFGW
+1642 
-1649 EYDAKLISVVDSD
+1649 
-1662 NDGKAVVFSG
+1662 
-1672 RAQMSQFA
+1672 
-1680 PLKKGRVYRIST
+1680 
-1692 LVKFSNDAEV
+1692 
-1702 TDWSNTK
+1702 
-1709 LRLGFKNGNI
+1709 
-1719 AKDVFFNSAFS
+1719 
-1730 SKKWTNVY
+1730 
-1738 LDYTPTA
+1738 
-1745 SDSYQITL
+1745 
-1753 VTALIKGTVFFDD
+1753 
-1766 VSVVDITDLLKIEAN
+1766 
-1781 ANAIETT
+1781 
-1788 NSEVKKQG
+1788 
-1796 GTLTSLSTRITT
+1796 
-1808 LENSLNTTNANVSKK
+1808 
-1823 ADASAVSALDSRVVQ
+1823 
-1838 QGKDITSVGN
+1838 
-1848 QVTTLKNTVDTNNKN
+1848 
-1863 TDQRITAVTKTT
+1863 
-1875 DSLTSRI
+1875 
-1882 SSAENNLNS
+1882 
-1891 VTQRTTTIENSLTIG
+1891 
-1906 DNLIPNPEMLN
+1906 
-1917 NAQGWAGD
+1917 
-1925 AIKIDG
+1925 
-1931 FNAVTSNAAYRP
+1931 
-1943 YSPKFSVKPGDII
+1943 
-1956 DLSLTCKVTA
+1956 
-1966 AVSGLAWGLRFDGPK
+1966 
-1981 VSNATV
+1981 
-1987 YTNAVNF
+1987 
-1994 AAGET
+1994 
-1999 KNFAIS
+1999 
-2005 ITVPAGVTTAL
+2005 
-2016 LQPNANTTGG
+2016 
-2026 VTIYNVKAT
+2026 
-2035 IRNAGV
+2035 
-2041 LENSSAIHSLSNTV
+2041 
-2055 TKQGDTITSQGK
+2055 
-2067 LITNLDNSLKTTN
+2067 
-2080 SNVSKKAESSALTA
+2080 
-2094 LDNKVT
+2094 
-2100 QQGKDISSHGSSIT
+2100 
-2114 ALNNSTSTIKND
+2114 IKND
-2126 LEDVNLLARI
+2126 LDDVNLLARI
-2136 TTNGKQLVPNP
+2136 TTNGKQLVSNP

-2153 SDVVVY
+2153 NDVVVY
-2159 NNANNGMALIATAKR
+2159 NNANNGMALIATTKR
-2174 QADNPTSSSHEI
+2174 QVDNPTSSSHEI

-2191 GAARPNF
+2191 GTASPNF
-2198 GGFLRNVQSKANAVF
+2198 GGFIRNVQSKANAVF

-2219 KLPVGWGLQAN
+2219 KLPVGWGLQAHAN
-2230 ANPTGDGR
+2230 ATGDGR

-2249 GKFETYYRITKCGA
+2249 GKYETYYRITKCGS
-2263 TGTFQTFGHVSAYIV
+2263 TGKFETFGHVSVYIA
-2278 DSSKAKAPTAD
+2278 DGGKTKAPTSA

-2295 LAQIEIYETTDY
+2295 LAQIEVYETTDY

-2348 TNANVGKKADST
+2348 TNSNVGKKADSSALSALDSKVTQQGKDITATNNSVTSLQSSLNGRITFVITSGGAGSGYSGRVFDNNGKVLASIGRSYGVVVFKKNTKGMVDVASSKTYDVYGNAANATTLVNDIKALPYGTYVAITTSDEPNQNRLSILAAIELLGGTKETFTSFPHRGAYILVGRIGARGGDSIELASRSGNDSNAFVETSIEFVNGVLMNYGNSSGAASLASANASAISKLDNTVKQQGGNITSHSSQLTKLQNDLNITNNNVGKKADAT

-2434 DQVKNDLTDLIE
+2434 DQVKSDLTDLIE

-2466 NTTTRYYFKVFRTL
+2466 NTLTRYYFKVFRTL
-2480 GQFPTNNPSY
+2480 GQFPTNKPSY
-2490 ATHGTKTFSVILEWN
+2490 ATHGTKTFSTILEWN
-2505 VSADGWGTQ
+2505 VSGDGWGTQ

-2529 QTPVLTPGQLSN
+2529 QSPVLTPGQLSN
-2541 GSVEYVY
+2541 SSIEYVY

-2563 GHSIQTAAYT
+2563 GHTIRTAAYT
-2573 NSQQTVSPIAYNASL
+2573 SNSQTVAPIAYNASL
-2588 IPVSIGKSTS
+2588 IPVSFGKGTS
-2598 DAISNLSTKVTAI
+2598 DAISNLSTKVTSI

-2620 DVTSLKTTVGKKA
+2620 DVTNLKTTVGKKA

-2656 SSLSQLTTKVNGHES
+2656 SSLSQLTTKVNGNTT
-2671 SISSLSKTVTD
+2671 K
-2682 NSKSQAETNKTVESK
+2682 
-2697 FNGYSARIDQ
+2697 IDQ
-2707 VEKTVASGGGLNS
+2707 VSKSVSDVSKAQTETKNSMESQFKGQSAKIETLEKTVASGAGLSS
-2720 TWMVKME
+2720 TWMVKM
-2727 VRADGKKYAS
+2727 AANAKGQKYAA
-2737 GIGLGIDGKTL
+2737 GIALGIEGKNL

-2785 SIKDGSISSAKVGDL
+2785 SIKNGSIDSAKFGDL
-2800 QSSNYSAGKT
+2800 QSNNYKANST
-2810 GWKFSKNGSLEMN
+2810 GWKLGKNGTLEMN
-2823 EQTAGQG
+2823 GQTSGKG
-2830 RLSISNNRIDVYD
+2830 RLSITNNRIDVYD

>member
-149 FQFQLAVGDGAFKP
+149 FQFQLAVGDGGFKP

-637 TPSNIEINETTYLSS
+637 TPSNIKINETTYLSS

-757 TAIDLEKINVYGS
+757 AAIDLEKINVYGS

-860 KVNEEVKIQV
+860 KVNEDVKIQV

-910 ALTDSTNSLSEK
+910 ALTNSTNSLSEK
-922 LAQEIKNRNDS
+922 LTQEIKNRNDS
-933 VAAESQKRADALLAE
+933 VAAESQKRADDLVAE

-974 SDALKEETRLRNEAI
+974 SNALKEETRLRNEAI

-1009 AISASERKIQTTTDA
+1009 AISASERKIQTKTDA

-1051 TAVSAEAKERKSLAT
+1051 TADKAEAKERQSLAT

-1097 AEASERK
+1097 AEALQRRT
-1104 SLETRLGDSVTAVN
+1104 LETRLGESLTAVN
-1118 KTVES
+1118 KSVES
-1123 ISNTQKSQGNDITAI
+1123 ISTAQKAQGNDITAI

-1146 DSSAVNTL
+1146 DSSAVNSL

-1165 SSQGSA
+1165 TSQGSA

-1179 GVANTNID
+1179 GVANTSIG

-1198 ESKVIQQGK
+1198 ESKVVQQGK
-1207 DIVSQGSLVS
+1207 DIVSQGSLVN
-1217 SLQNSLNT
+1217 SLQNNLNT

-1235 SSTVSSLDSKVTQQG
+1235 SSTVSTLDSKVTQQG

-1287 SKVTQQGKDLTSTSG
+1287 SKVTQQSKDLTSTSG

-1309 TVSNMAVG
+1309 TVNNMTVG

-1335 TNVGAVYN
+1335 TNIGAVYN
-1343 DVKYPATNRVRNK
+1343 DVKYPAKNRVRNK
-1356 TLIDAR
+1356 TLINATK
-1362 RGIVVSIDKGYQFFV
+1362 GIVVSIDKGYQFFV
-1377 CSFDANSKYL
+1377 CSYDANSKYL
-1387 GASRTFAWR
+1387 GAARSFTWR
-1396 QADLV
+1396 QNDLI
-1401 IPAFEGFVSIVITKS
+1401 IPAFSGFISVVITKS
-1416 DNSNITAN
+1416 DNSDITLN

-1443 MSPLDTASASDVS
+1443 MSPLDTASANDIS
-1456 NLQSANSEALSNLNN
+1456 NLQSANSEALSSLNN

-1477 KDITAVSSQVNS
+1477 KDITAVSSQINS
-1489 LKNSINE
+1489 LKNSLNE
-1496 TNTNVSKKADSSA
+1496 TNTNVSKKADSTA

-1519 QGKDIASATSN
+1519 QGKDISTISTN
-1530 ITALQN
+1530 VTTLQN
-1536 NLKTTNDNVSK
+1536 NLKMTNDNVSK

-1561 TQQGKD
+1561 VQQGKD
-1567 ISSSASEIATL
+1567 ITSSASEIATL

-1601 QNTVNKHGSDL
+1601 
-1612 TSQSNAITNLEN
+1612 
-1624 KIETVR
+1624 
-1630 NDASNLIINGGF
+1630 
-1642 DRDFFGW
+1642 
-1649 EYDAKLISVVDSD
+1649 
-1662 NDGKAVVFSG
+1662 
-1672 RAQMSQFA
+1672 
-1680 PLKKGRVYRIST
+1680 
-1692 LVKFSNDAEV
+1692 
-1702 TDWSNTK
+1702 
-1709 LRLGFKNGNI
+1709 
-1719 AKDVFFNSAFS
+1719 
-1730 SKKWTNVY
+1730 
-1738 LDYTPTA
+1738 
-1745 SDSYQITL
+1745 
-1753 VTALIKGTVFFDD
+1753 
-1766 VSVVDITDLLKIEAN
+1766 
-1781 ANAIETT
+1781 
-1788 NSEVKKQG
+1788 
-1796 GTLTSLSTRITT
+1796 
-1808 LENSLNTTNANVSKK
+1808 
-1823 ADASAVSALDSRVVQ
+1823 
-1838 QGKDITSVGN
+1838 
-1848 QVTTLKNTVDTNNKN
+1848 
-1863 TDQRITAVTKTT
+1863 
-1875 DSLTSRI
+1875 
-1882 SSAENNLNS
+1882 
-1891 VTQRTTTIENSLTIG
+1891 
-1906 DNLIPNPEMLN
+1906 
-1917 NAQGWAGD
+1917 
-1925 AIKIDG
+1925 
-1931 FNAVTSNAAYRP
+1931 
-1943 YSPKFSVKPGDII
+1943 
-1956 DLSLTCKVTA
+1956 
-1966 AVSGLAWGLRFDGPK
+1966 
-1981 VSNATV
+1981 
-1987 YTNAVNF
+1987 
-1994 AAGET
+1994 
-1999 KNFAIS
+1999 
-2005 ITVPAGVTTAL
+2005 
-2016 LQPNANTTGG
+2016 
-2026 VTIYNVKAT
+2026 
-2035 IRNAGV
+2035 
-2041 LENSSAIHSLSNTV
+2041 
-2055 TKQGDTITSQGK
+2055 
-2067 LITNLDNSLKTTN
+2067 
-2080 SNVSKKAESSALTA
+2080 
-2094 LDNKVT
+2094 DNKVT
-2100 QQGKDISSHGSSIT
+2100 QQGKDISSHGNSIT
-2114 ALNNSTSTIKND
+2114 ELKNSTSAIKND
-2126 LEDVNLLARI
+2126 LDDVNLLARI
-2136 TTNGKQLVPNP
+2136 TTNGKQLVSNP

-2153 SDVVVY
+2153 NDVVVY
-2159 NNANNGMALIATAKR
+2159 NNANNGMALIATTKR
-2174 QADNPTSSSHEI
+2174 QVDNPTSSSHEI

-2191 GAARPNF
+2191 GTASPNF
-2198 GGFLRNVQSKANAVF
+2198 GGFIRNVQSKANAVF

-2219 KLPVGWGLQAN
+2219 KLPVGWGLQAHAN
-2230 ANPTGDGR
+2230 ATGDGR

-2249 GKFETYYRITKCGA
+2249 GKYETYYRITKCGS
-2263 TGTFQTFGHVSAYIV
+2263 TGKFETFGHVSVYIA
-2278 DSSKAKAPTAD
+2278 DGGKTKAPTSA

-2295 LAQIEIYETTDY
+2295 LAQIEVYETTDY

-2348 TNANVGKKADST
+2348 TNSNVGKKADSSALSALDSKVTQQGKDITATNNSVTSLQSSLNGRITFVITSGGTGSGYSGRVFDNNGKVLASIGRSYGVVVFKKNTKGMVDVASSKTYDVYGNAANATTLVNDIKALPYGTYVAITTSDEPNQNRLSILAAIELLGGTKETFTSFPHRGAYILVGRIGARGGDSIELASRSGNDSNAFVETSIEFVNGVLMNYGNSSGAASLASANASAISKLDNTVKQQGGNITSHSSQLTKLQNDLNITNNNVGKKADAT

-2434 DQVKNDLTDLIE
+2434 DQVKSDLTDLIE

-2466 NTTTRYYFKVFRTL
+2466 NTLTRYYFKVFRTL
-2480 GQFPTNNPSY
+2480 GQFPTNKPSY
-2490 ATHGTKTFSVILEWN
+2490 ATHGTKTFSTILEWN
-2505 VSADGWGTQ
+2505 VSGDGWGTQ

-2529 QTPVLTPGQLSN
+2529 QSPVLTPGQLSN
-2541 GSVEYVY
+2541 SSIEYVY

-2563 GHSIQTAAYT
+2563 GHTIRTAAYT
-2573 NSQQTVSPIAYNASL
+2573 SNSQAVAPIAYNASL
-2588 IPVSIGKSTS
+2588 IPVSFGKGTS
-2598 DAISNLSTKVTAI
+2598 DAISNLSTKVTSI

-2620 DVTSLKTTVGKKA
+2620 DVTNLKTTVGKKA

-2656 SSLSQLTTKVNGHES
+2656 SSLSQLTTKVNGNTT
-2671 SISSLSKTVTD
+2671 K
-2682 NSKSQAETNKTVESK
+2682 
-2697 FNGYSARIDQ
+2697 IDQ
-2707 VEKTVASGGGLNS
+2707 VSKSVSDVSKAQTETKNSMESQFKGQSAKIETLEKTVASGAGLSS
-2720 TWMVKME
+2720 TWMVKM
-2727 VRADGKKYAS
+2727 AANAKGQKYAA
-2737 GIGLGIDGKTL
+2737 GIALGIEGKNL

-2785 SIKDGSISSAKVGDL
+2785 SIKNGSIDSAKFGDL
-2800 QSSNYSAGKT
+2800 QSNNYAAGKT
-2810 GWKFSKNGSLEMN
+2810 GWKLSKNGVLEMN
-2823 EQTAGQG
+2823 GQTSGQG
-2830 RLSISNNRIDVYD
+2830 RLSITNNRIDVYD

>member
-149 FQFQLAVGDGAFKP
+149 FQFQLAVGDGGFKP

-637 TPSNIEINETTYLSS
+637 TPSNIKINETTYLSS

-757 TAIDLEKINVYGS
+757 AAIDLEKINVYGS

-860 KVNEEVKIQV
+860 KVNEDVKIQV

-910 ALTDSTNSLSEK
+910 ALTNSTNSLSEK
-922 LAQEIKNRNDS
+922 LTQEIKNRNDS
-933 VAAESQKRADALLAE
+933 VAAESQKRADDLVAE

-974 SDALKEETRLRNEAI
+974 SNALKEETRLRNEAI

-1009 AISASERKIQTTTDA
+1009 AISASERKIQTKTDA

-1051 TAVSAEAKERKSLAT
+1051 TADKAEAKERQSLAT

-1097 AEASERK
+1097 AEALQRRT
-1104 SLETRLGDSVTAVN
+1104 LETRLGESLTAVN
-1118 KTVES
+1118 KSVES
-1123 ISNTQKSQGNDITAI
+1123 ISTAQKAQGNDITAI

-1146 DSSAVNTL
+1146 DSSAVNSL

-1165 SSQGSA
+1165 TSQGSA

-1179 GVANTNID
+1179 GVANTSIG

-1198 ESKVIQQGK
+1198 ESKVVQQGK
-1207 DIVSQGSLVS
+1207 DIVSQGSLVN
-1217 SLQNSLNT
+1217 SLQNNLNT

-1235 SSTVSSLDSKVTQQG
+1235 SSTVSTLDSKVTQQG

-1287 SKVTQQGKDLTSTSG
+1287 SKVTQQSKDLTSTSG

-1309 TVSNMAVG
+1309 TVNNMTVG

-1335 TNVGAVYN
+1335 TNIGAVYN
-1343 DVKYPATNRVRNK
+1343 DVKYPAKNRVRNK
-1356 TLIDAR
+1356 TLINATK
-1362 RGIVVSIDKGYQFFV
+1362 GIVVSIDKGYQFFV
-1377 CSFDANSKYL
+1377 CSYDANSKYL
-1387 GASRTFAWR
+1387 GAARSFTWR
-1396 QADLV
+1396 QNDLI
-1401 IPAFEGFVSIVITKS
+1401 IPAFSGFISVVITKS
-1416 DNSNITAN
+1416 DNSDITLN

-1443 MSPLDTASASDVS
+1443 MSPLDTASANDIS
-1456 NLQSANSEALSNLNN
+1456 NLQSANSEALSSLNN

-1477 KDITAVSSQVNS
+1477 KDITAVSSQINS
-1489 LKNSINE
+1489 LKNSLNE
-1496 TNTNVSKKADSSA
+1496 TNTNVSKKADSTA

-1519 QGKDIASATSN
+1519 QGKDISTISTN
-1530 ITALQN
+1530 VTTLQN
-1536 NLKTTNDNVSK
+1536 NLKMTNDNVSK

-1561 TQQGKD
+1561 VQQGKD
-1567 ISSSASEIATL
+1567 ITSSASEIATL

-1601 QNTVNKHGSDL
+1601 
-1612 TSQSNAITNLEN
+1612 
-1624 KIETVR
+1624 
-1630 NDASNLIINGGF
+1630 
-1642 DRDFFGW
+1642 
-1649 EYDAKLISVVDSD
+1649 
-1662 NDGKAVVFSG
+1662 
-1672 RAQMSQFA
+1672 
-1680 PLKKGRVYRIST
+1680 
-1692 LVKFSNDAEV
+1692 
-1702 TDWSNTK
+1702 
-1709 LRLGFKNGNI
+1709 
-1719 AKDVFFNSAFS
+1719 
-1730 SKKWTNVY
+1730 
-1738 LDYTPTA
+1738 
-1745 SDSYQITL
+1745 
-1753 VTALIKGTVFFDD
+1753 
-1766 VSVVDITDLLKIEAN
+1766 
-1781 ANAIETT
+1781 
-1788 NSEVKKQG
+1788 
-1796 GTLTSLSTRITT
+1796 
-1808 LENSLNTTNANVSKK
+1808 
-1823 ADASAVSALDSRVVQ
+1823 
-1838 QGKDITSVGN
+1838 
-1848 QVTTLKNTVDTNNKN
+1848 
-1863 TDQRITAVTKTT
+1863 
-1875 DSLTSRI
+1875 
-1882 SSAENNLNS
+1882 
-1891 VTQRTTTIENSLTIG
+1891 
-1906 DNLIPNPEMLN
+1906 
-1917 NAQGWAGD
+1917 
-1925 AIKIDG
+1925 
-1931 FNAVTSNAAYRP
+1931 
-1943 YSPKFSVKPGDII
+1943 
-1956 DLSLTCKVTA
+1956 
-1966 AVSGLAWGLRFDGPK
+1966 
-1981 VSNATV
+1981 
-1987 YTNAVNF
+1987 
-1994 AAGET
+1994 
-1999 KNFAIS
+1999 
-2005 ITVPAGVTTAL
+2005 
-2016 LQPNANTTGG
+2016 
-2026 VTIYNVKAT
+2026 
-2035 IRNAGV
+2035 
-2041 LENSSAIHSLSNTV
+2041 
-2055 TKQGDTITSQGK
+2055 
-2067 LITNLDNSLKTTN
+2067 
-2080 SNVSKKAESSALTA
+2080 
-2094 LDNKVT
+2094 DNKVT
-2100 QQGKDISSHGSSIT
+2100 QQGKDISSHGNSIT
-2114 ALNNSTSTIKND
+2114 ELKNSTSAIKND
-2126 LEDVNLLARI
+2126 LDDVNLLARI
-2136 TTNGKQLVPNP
+2136 TTNGKQLVSNP

-2153 SDVVVY
+2153 NDVVVY
-2159 NNANNGMALIATAKR
+2159 NNANNGMALIATTKR
-2174 QADNPTSSSHEI
+2174 QVDNPTSSSHEI

-2191 GAARPNF
+2191 GTASPNF
-2198 GGFLRNVQSKANAVF
+2198 GGFIRNVQSKANAVF

-2219 KLPVGWGLQAN
+2219 KLPVGWGLQAHAN
-2230 ANPTGDGR
+2230 ATGDGR

-2249 GKFETYYRITKCGA
+2249 GKYETYYRITKCGS
-2263 TGTFQTFGHVSAYIV
+2263 TGKFETFGHVSVYIA
-2278 DSSKAKAPTAD
+2278 DGGKTKAPTFA

-2295 LAQIEIYETTDY
+2295 LAQIEVYETTDY

-2348 TNANVGKKADST
+2348 TNSNVGKKADSSALSALDSKVTQQGKDITATNNSVTSLQSSLNGRITFVITSGGAGSGYSGRVFDNNGKVLASIGRSYGVVVFKKNTKGMVDVASSKTYDVYGNAVNATTLVNDIKALPYGTYVAITTSDEPNQNRLSILAAIELLGGTKETFTSFPYRGAYILVGRIGARGGDSIELASRSGNDSNAFVETSIEFVNGVLMNYGNSSGAASLASANASAISKLDNTVKQQGGNITSHSSQLTKLQNDLNITNNNVGKKADAT

-2434 DQVKNDLTDLIE
+2434 DQVKSDLTDLIE

-2466 NTTTRYYFKVFRTL
+2466 NTLTRYYFKVFRTL

-2490 ATHGTKTFSVILEWN
+2490 ATHGTKTFSTILEWN
-2505 VSADGWGTQ
+2505 VSGDGWGTQ

-2529 QTPVLTPGQLSN
+2529 QSPVLMPGQLSN
-2541 GSVEYVY
+2541 SSIEYVY

-2563 GHSIQTAAYT
+2563 GHTIRTAAYT
-2573 NSQQTVSPIAYNASL
+2573 SNSQAVAPIAYNASL
-2588 IPVSIGKSTS
+2588 IPVSFGKGTS
-2598 DAISNLSTKVTAI
+2598 DAISNLSTKVTSI

-2620 DVTSLKTTVGKKA
+2620 DVTNLKTTVGKKA

-2656 SSLSQLTTKVNGHES
+2656 SSLSQLTTKVNGNTT
-2671 SISSLSKTVTD
+2671 K
-2682 NSKSQAETNKTVESK
+2682 
-2697 FNGYSARIDQ
+2697 IDQ
-2707 VEKTVASGGGLNS
+2707 VSKSVSDVSKAQTETKNSMESQFKGQSAKIETLEKTVASGAGLSS
-2720 TWMVKME
+2720 TWMVKM
-2727 VRADGKKYAS
+2727 AANAKGQKYAA
-2737 GIGLGIDGKTL
+2737 GIALGIEGKNL

-2785 SIKDGSISSAKVGDL
+2785 SIKNGSIDSAKFGDL
-2800 QSSNYSAGKT
+2800 QSNNYKANST
-2810 GWKFSKNGSLEMN
+2810 GWKLGKNGTLEMN
-2823 EQTAGQG
+2823 GQTSGKG
-2830 RLSISNNRIDVYD
+2830 RLSITNNRIDVYD

>member
-138 ASGDIN
+138 SSGDIN

-149 FQFQLAVGDGAFKP
+149 FQFQLAVGDGGFKP

-395 ANIIGRVTRKGSAR
+395 ANIMGRVTRKGSAR

-519 IKLDQSVNLSNSG
+519 IKLDQSVNLSNAG

-579 TEPDLEPELVRVV
+579 TEPDLEPELVRVL
-592 SIKDT
+592 SIKDA

-611 PSKYQAIDNGATL
+611 PSKYQAIDSGATL

-678 DVVDNWAVVEV
+678 DVVDNWTVVEV

-697 NVQQDAKYDVEVFA
+697 NVQQGAKYDVEVFA
-711 ISITGRKTNAIAST
+711 ISITGRKTNAIVST

-757 TAIDLEKINVYGS
+757 TSIDLEKINVYGS

-860 KVNEEVKIQV
+860 KVNEDVKIQV

-897 VDKEIADRKESVT
+897 VDKEIAERKESVT
-910 ALTDSTNSLSEK
+910 ALTDSTNSLSQK
-922 LAQEIKNRNDS
+922 LTQ
-933 VAAESQKRADALLAE
+933 ESQKRADE
-948 SKSRVADIKKETDA
+948 
-962 RLLGLQNEAKAR
+962 
-974 SDALKEETRLRNEAI
+974 LKEETRLRNDAI

-1179 GVANTNID
+1179 GVANTNIG

-1225 TNANVNKKAD
+1225 ANANVNKKAD
-1235 SSTVSSLDSKVTQQG
+1235 SS
-1250 KDIASQGGLL
+1250 
-1260 NTLQNRINT
+1260 
-1269 TDSNVSK
+1269 
-1276 KADSSAVTALE
+1276 
-1287 SKVTQQGKDLTSTSG
+1287 
-1302 NLVKLSN
+1302 
-1309 TVSNMAVG
+1309 
-1317 GTNLI
+1317 
-1322 SVADSEIGTVREA
+1322 
-1335 TNVGAVYN
+1335 
-1343 DVKYPATNRVRNK
+1343 
-1356 TLIDAR
+1356 
-1362 RGIVVSIDKGYQFFV
+1362 
-1377 CSFDANSKYL
+1377 
-1387 GASRTFAWR
+1387 
-1396 QADLV
+1396 
-1401 IPAFEGFVSIVITKS
+1401 
-1416 DNSNITAN
+1416 
-1424 EVIKSRVKVE
+1424 
-1434 IGNVRTDWS
+1434 
-1443 MSPLDTASASDVS
+1443 
-1456 NLQSANSEALSNLNN
+1456 
-1471 KVDKQG
+1471 
-1477 KDITAVSSQVNS
+1477 
-1489 LKNSINE
+1489 
-1496 TNTNVSKKADSSA
+1496 
-1509 LSSLDSKVVQ
+1509 
-1519 QGKDIASATSN
+1519 
-1530 ITALQN
+1530 
-1536 NLKTTNDNVSK
+1536 
-1547 KADSSALSTLDSKV
+1547 ALSTL
-1561 TQQGKD
+1561 
-1567 ISSSASEIATL
+1567 E
-1578 KNNLKTTDANVS
+1578 
-1590 KKAESSALSAL
+1590 
-1601 QNTVNKHGSDL
+1601 
-1612 TSQSNAITNLEN
+1612 
-1624 KIETVR
+1624 
-1630 NDASNLIINGGF
+1630 
-1642 DRDFFGW
+1642 
-1649 EYDAKLISVVDSD
+1649 
-1662 NDGKAVVFSG
+1662 
-1672 RAQMSQFA
+1672 
-1680 PLKKGRVYRIST
+1680 
-1692 LVKFSNDAEV
+1692 
-1702 TDWSNTK
+1702 
-1709 LRLGFKNGNI
+1709 
-1719 AKDVFFNSAFS
+1719 
-1730 SKKWTNVY
+1730 
-1738 LDYTPTA
+1738 
-1745 SDSYQITL
+1745 
-1753 VTALIKGTVFFDD
+1753 
-1766 VSVVDITDLLKIEAN
+1766 
-1781 ANAIETT
+1781 
-1788 NSEVKKQG
+1788 
-1796 GTLTSLSTRITT
+1796 
-1808 LENSLNTTNANVSKK
+1808 
-1823 ADASAVSALDSRVVQ
+1823 
-1838 QGKDITSVGN
+1838 
-1848 QVTTLKNTVDTNNKN
+1848 
-1863 TDQRITAVTKTT
+1863 
-1875 DSLTSRI
+1875 
-1882 SSAENNLNS
+1882 
-1891 VTQRTTTIENSLTIG
+1891 
-1906 DNLIPNPEMLN
+1906 
-1917 NAQGWAGD
+1917 
-1925 AIKIDG
+1925 
-1931 FNAVTSNAAYRP
+1931 
-1943 YSPKFSVKPGDII
+1943 
-1956 DLSLTCKVTA
+1956 
-1966 AVSGLAWGLRFDGPK
+1966 
-1981 VSNATV
+1981 
-1987 YTNAVNF
+1987 
-1994 AAGET
+1994 
-1999 KNFAIS
+1999 
-2005 ITVPAGVTTAL
+2005 
-2016 LQPNANTTGG
+2016 
-2026 VTIYNVKAT
+2026 
-2035 IRNAGV
+2035 
-2041 LENSSAIHSLSNTV
+2041 
-2055 TKQGDTITSQGK
+2055 
-2067 LITNLDNSLKTTN
+2067 
-2080 SNVSKKAESSALTA
+2080 
-2094 LDNKVT
+2094 NKVT
-2100 QQGKDISSHGSSIT
+2100 QQGKDISSHGNSIT

-2159 NNANNGMALIATAKR
+2159 NNAKNGMALIATTKR

-2191 GAARPNF
+2191 GAASPNF

-2348 TNANVGKKADST
+2348 TNANVGKKADSSALSALDSKVTQQGKDITSASSSIVSLESSINAKSSFVITAACHGSASNLSSTITDEKGKVLVTGGRSYTLVTFKKQNNGSTVVDTTKVYDVYSHTDNGAALVADVKKLPYGTHACIFTNDEPFGNKSSIIEAVELLGGTKEAIDAIPHRGAYIVVGFVGTQKGDGIELSAREGNTVKSFVKTSIEFVNGILVGTGSAGGVVKMANANSSAITKLNNDVKAIDGKISSQSSQITKLQNDLNTTNTNVGKKADST

-2415 VEGKVNAA
+2415 VEGQVNAA

-2466 NTTTRYYFKVFRTL
+2466 NTSTRYYFKVFRTL
-2480 GQFPTNNPSY
+2480 GQFPANNPSY
-2490 ATHGTKTFSVILEWN
+2490 ATHGTKTFAVILEWN

-2529 QTPVLTPGQLSN
+2529 QTPALTPGQLSN

-2620 DVTSLKTTVGKKA
+2620 DVTSLKTTVGQKA

-2656 SSLSQLTTKVNGHES
+2656 SSLSQLTTKVYGHES
-2671 SISSLSKTVTD
+2671 SIFSLSKTVTD

-2779 TYISAA
+2779 TYVSAA

-2823 EQTAGQG
+2823 GQTAGQG

>member
-21 TPVEAVDN
+21 TPIEAVDN

-36 YILDLLG
+36 FILDLLG
-43 EGVIGGLKEGA
+43 EGVIGGLKEGG
-54 KSVFLDDVPLAN
+54 KSVFLDDVPLLN
-66 PDGSLNFNGVKIW
+66 PDGTPNFSGVKIW
-79 ERKGEQNQDPIEG
+79 ERKGQQNQDPIEG

-97 TPRNV
+97 TPKAV

-108 TTPKTIQID
+108 STPKTIQID
-117 NDECDQVRIIMDFP
+117 NDETDRVRIIMDFP

-138 ASGDIN
+138 ESGDIN
-144 GATVE
+144 GTSVE
-149 FQFQLAVGDGAFKP
+149 FQFQLAVGDGSFKP
-163 VIPVDHKS
+163 VKPVDYKS

-185 KEYFIS
+185 KEYFID
-191 LPKPGKNYRIKVVRL
+191 LPKPGKNYRIKVIRL
-206 TADSTSDYLANKTI
+206 TADSNSDYLVNKTI
-220 LSSYGEII
+220 LGSYGEII
-228 FAKLSYPNSALVGIA
+228 FAKMTYPNSALVGIS
-243 IDSKEFGGNMP
+243 IDSKEFGNNMP

-260 SGMYIRVPSNYD
+260 SGMLIRVPSNYD
-272 PVDNEYKGDWDGT
+272 PIDNTYSGDWDGS
-285 FEYRISSNPAWILF
+285 FDYRVSSNPAWILY
-299 DILVSDR
+299 DILISDR
-306 YGLGEYVKE
+306 YGLGKYVKE
-315 YMIDTGMLYQIGRY
+315 HMVDVGMLYQIGRY

-395 ANIIGRVTRKGSAR
+395 ANIMGRVTRKGSAR

-565 KAHEEPVNLAVWMV
+565 KAQEEPVNLAVWMV

-757 TAIDLEKINVYGS
+757 AAIDLEKINVYGS

-860 KVNEEVKIQV
+860 KVNEDVKIQV

-910 ALTDSTNSLSEK
+910 ALTNSTNSLSEK
-922 LAQEIKNRNDS
+922 LTQEIKNRNDS
-933 VAAESQKRADALLAE
+933 VAAESQKRADDLVAE

-974 SDALKEETRLRNEAI
+974 SNALKEETRLRNEAI

-1051 TAVSAEAKERKSLAT
+1051 TAVSAEAKERNSLAT

-1179 GVANTNID
+1179 GVANTNVS

-1198 ESKVIQQGK
+1198 ESKVI
-1207 DIVSQGSLVS
+1207 
-1217 SLQNSLNT
+1217 
-1225 TNANVNKKAD
+1225 
-1235 SSTVSSLDSKVTQQG
+1235 
-1250 KDIASQGGLL
+1250 
-1260 NTLQNRINT
+1260 
-1269 TDSNVSK
+1269 
-1276 KADSSAVTALE
+1276 
-1287 SKVTQQGKDLTSTSG
+1287 
-1302 NLVKLSN
+1302 
-1309 TVSNMAVG
+1309 
-1317 GTNLI
+1317 
-1322 SVADSEIGTVREA
+1322 
-1335 TNVGAVYN
+1335 
-1343 DVKYPATNRVRNK
+1343 
-1356 TLIDAR
+1356 
-1362 RGIVVSIDKGYQFFV
+1362 
-1377 CSFDANSKYL
+1377 
-1387 GASRTFAWR
+1387 
-1396 QADLV
+1396 
-1401 IPAFEGFVSIVITKS
+1401 
-1416 DNSNITAN
+1416 
-1424 EVIKSRVKVE
+1424 
-1434 IGNVRTDWS
+1434 
-1443 MSPLDTASASDVS
+1443 
-1456 NLQSANSEALSNLNN
+1456 
-1471 KVDKQG
+1471 
-1477 KDITAVSSQVNS
+1477 
-1489 LKNSINE
+1489 
-1496 TNTNVSKKADSSA
+1496 
-1509 LSSLDSKVVQ
+1509 Q

-1578 KNNLKTTDANVS
+1578 KN
-1590 KKAESSALSAL
+1590 
-1601 QNTVNKHGSDL
+1601 
-1612 TSQSNAITNLEN
+1612 
-1624 KIETVR
+1624 
-1630 NDASNLIINGGF
+1630 
-1642 DRDFFGW
+1642 
-1649 EYDAKLISVVDSD
+1649 
-1662 NDGKAVVFSG
+1662 
-1672 RAQMSQFA
+1672 
-1680 PLKKGRVYRIST
+1680 
-1692 LVKFSNDAEV
+1692 
-1702 TDWSNTK
+1702 
-1709 LRLGFKNGNI
+1709 
-1719 AKDVFFNSAFS
+1719 
-1730 SKKWTNVY
+1730 
-1738 LDYTPTA
+1738 
-1745 SDSYQITL
+1745 
-1753 VTALIKGTVFFDD
+1753 
-1766 VSVVDITDLLKIEAN
+1766 
-1781 ANAIETT
+1781 
-1788 NSEVKKQG
+1788 
-1796 GTLTSLSTRITT
+1796 
-1808 LENSLNTTNANVSKK
+1808 
-1823 ADASAVSALDSRVVQ
+1823 
-1838 QGKDITSVGN
+1838 
-1848 QVTTLKNTVDTNNKN
+1848 TVDTNNKN
-1863 TDQRITAVTKTT
+1863 TDQRITSVTKTT

-1891 VTQRTTTIENSLTIG
+1891 VTQRTTTIESSLTIG

-1925 AIKIDG
+1925 ATKVDG
-1931 FNAVTSNAAYRP
+1931 FNAVTSNLAYRP
-1943 YSPKFSVKPGDII
+1943 NSSKFSVKPGDII
-1956 DLSLTCKVTA
+1956 DLSLTCKATA

-1981 VSNATV
+1981 VSNSTV
-1987 YTNAVNF
+1987 YTNGMNF
-1994 AAGET
+1994 ASGET
-1999 KNFAIS
+1999 KNVSIS

-2016 LQPNANTTGG
+2016 LQPSANTTGG

-2041 LENSSAIHSLSNTV
+2041 IENSSAIHSLSNTV

-2080 SNVSKKAESSALTA
+2080 ANVSKKAESSALSA

-2100 QQGKDISSHGSSIT
+2100 QQGKEISSHGSSIT
-2114 ALNNSTSTIKND
+2114 ALNNSTSNIKND
-2126 LEDVNLLARI
+2126 LNDVDLLARI

-2147 NFNGGS
+2147 NFVNGS
-2153 SDVVVY
+2153 NNVVVY
-2159 NNANNGMALIATAKR
+2159 NNANNGNALIGVIKR
-2174 QADNPTSSSHEI
+2174 NSDNPTSSTHEI
-2186 VLTAK
+2186 QMTTK
-2191 GAARPNF
+2191 GAASPNY
-2198 GGFLRNVQSKANAVF
+2198 GGFIQNMGSKPNAVF

-2219 KLPVGWGLQAN
+2219 KLPVGWGLEAHS
-2230 ANPTGDGR
+2230 NPLGDGKVDR
-2238 IDKFVGNNTGT
+2238 FVGSSIGT
-2249 GKFETYYRITKCGA
+2249 GRYETYYRITKCGA
-2263 TGTFQTFGHVSAYIV
+2263 TGSFQGWGHVSARIV
-2278 DSSKAKAPTAD
+2278 DSSIAKAPTAES
-2289 APLVWY
+2289 PMVWY
-2295 LAQIEIYETTDY
+2295 LAQIEVYETTDY

-2348 TNANVGKKADST
+2348 TNSNVGKKADSSALSALDSKVTQQGKDITATNSSVTSLQSSLNGRITFVITSGGTGSGYSGRVFDNNGKVLASIGRSYGVVVFKKNTKGMVDVASSKTYDVYGNAANATTLVNDIKALPYGTYVTITTSDEPNQNRLSILAAIELLGGTKETFTSFPHRGAYILVGRIGARGGDSIELASRSGNDSNAFVETSIEFVNGVLMNYGNSSGAASLASANASAISKLDNTVKQQGGNITSHSSQLTKLQNDLNITNNNVGKKADAT
-2360 ALSALESKVTQQGKD
+2360 ALSALENKVTQQGKD

-2386 ENSLKTTNDNVGKKA
+2386 ENSLKTTNNNIGKKA

-2434 DQVKNDLTDLIE
+2434 DQVKSDLTDLIE

-2466 NTTTRYYFKVFRTL
+2466 NTSTRYYFKVFRTL
-2480 GQFPTNNPSY
+2480 GQFPTNKPSY
-2490 ATHGTKTFSVILEWN
+2490 ATHGTKTFSTILEWN
-2505 VSADGWGTQ
+2505 VSGDGWGTQ

-2529 QTPVLTPGQLSN
+2529 QSPVLMPGQLSN
-2541 GSVEYVY
+2541 SSIEYVY

-2563 GHSIQTAAYT
+2563 GHTIRTAAYT
-2573 NSQQTVSPIAYNASL
+2573 SNSQAVAPIAYNASL
-2588 IPVSIGKSTS
+2588 IPVSFGKGTS
-2598 DAISNLSTKVTAI
+2598 DAISNLSTKVTSI

-2620 DVTSLKTTVGKKA
+2620 DVTNLKTTVGKKA

-2656 SSLSQLTTKVNGHES
+2656 SSLSQLTTKVNGNTT
-2671 SISSLSKTVTD
+2671 K
-2682 NSKSQAETNKTVESK
+2682 
-2697 FNGYSARIDQ
+2697 IDQ
-2707 VEKTVASGGGLNS
+2707 VSKSVSDVSKAQTETKNSMESQFKGQSAKIETLEKTVASGAGLSS

-2727 VRADGKKYAS
+2727 ANTKGQKYAA
-2737 GIGLGIDGKTL
+2737 GIALGIEGKSL

-2785 SIKDGSISSAKVGDL
+2785 SIKNGSIDSAKFGDL
-2800 QSSNYSAGKT
+2800 QSNNYKANST
-2810 GWKFSKNGSLEMN
+2810 GWKLGKNGTLEMN
-2823 EQTAGQG
+2823 GQTSGKG
-2830 RLSISNNRIDVYD
+2830 RLSLTNNRIDVYD